1 MAVLQLH
8 IQGTDK
14 SGVLLFDEETNRFIT
29 AKSRTIQLEHSLIS
43 ISKWESKW
51 KVPFIGTELTH
62 EQTIDYIRCMTL
74 TSGVDDNLYACI
86 SDANIREVQAY
97 ITDEKTATWFRED
110 KNQKPDYKVVTSER
124 LYSWMVALNIPFECE
139 KWHLSRLMVLIKAC
153 SELNA
158 PPKKRSRAESAA
170 RYRAQHASR
179 RRRRGR

>member
-1 MAVLQLH
+1 MLQLR
-8 IQGTDK
+8 IKGTEE
-14 SGVLLFDEETNRFIT
+14 SGVVLFDEQTNRFIT

-51 KVPFIGTELTH
+51 KIPFVGTQLTR

-74 TSGVDDNLYACI
+74 SSNVDDNLYSCITDDDVLAVQKYI
-86 SDANIREVQAY
+86 SDER
-97 ITDEKTATWFRED
+97 TATWFRDDKDKKED
-110 KNQKPDYKVVTSER
+110 HKVLTSER
-124 LYSWMVALNIPFECE
+124 IYSWMVVLNIPFECE
-139 KWHLSRLMVLIKAC
+139 KWHLSRLMILIRAV

-170 RYRAQHASR
+170 HYRAQHAAR